1 MKNSVRPSGV
11 IDVAVNNRGLLVMDS
26 SGAPVRTVAT
36 PDSLRVLNVAASP
49 DGRSVAVVAVS
60 PNATYVGTTPLA
72 SWQFRALLR
81 ESGGPRAGNMT
92 WARDGY
98 LYLARWDSTARVP
111 VLARVRTDAPTT
123 VGTPERV
130 MVLPDRCVVETV
142 TIAAAVPRGACQ
154 TRDFRGDVYVARVPG
169 LAR

>member
-1 MKNSVRPSGV
+1 
-11 IDVAVNNRGLLVMDS
+11 L
-26 SGAPVRTVAT
+26 
-36 PDSLRVLNVAASP
+36 
-49 DGRSVAVVAVS
+49 AVS

-92 WARDGY
+92 WSRDGY
-98 LYLARWDSTARVP
+98 LYLARWDSTARMP
-111 VLARVRTDAPTT
+111 VLARVRTDAAGP
-123 VGTPERV
+123 VSAPERV